1 MLSNRNLDSLIL
13 NSEWAIEESF
23 ARKEINLY
31 LSYLDL
37 IEKGVALSDLQLHN
51 TKQQQKPYIIG
62 SSGTS
67 HDLRASNV
75 DRKSIA
81 IINLFGTMRVDG
93 NWCSYGIRDTA
104 DWIEQSNANPKIGGI
119 LIVAN
124 SGGGE
129 VAAGHMLLSAIRDTR
144 KPIVVHAETLA
155 SAAVHGTLAATE
167 IVAANDGSRIGSIGV
182 FASISKKALKFYEEN
197 ITDIYSSK
205 SSQKNEEWRA
215 LLAGD
220 PSLIVRDLDKTA
232 EIFQSDV
239 IKFRPEVAKSQEA
252 LAGKLFFA
260 QEAKG
265 IGLVNSVGSRKH
277 ALNRLRWHINQ

>member
-104 DWIEQSNANPKIGGI
+104 DWIEQLAGPTLSEVEGSHTNR
-119 LIVAN
+119 LES
-124 SGGGE
+124 SGKPTSP
-129 VAAGHMLLSAIRDTR
+129 VDRSTDFSIDASLDPSAATMQYQVDREAISMLL
-144 KPIVVHAETLA
+144 E
-155 SAAVHGTLAATE
+155 
-167 IVAANDGSRIGSIGV
+167 
-182 FASISKKALKFYEEN
+182 
-197 ITDIYSSK
+197 
-205 SSQKNEEWRA
+205 
-215 LLAGD
+215 
-220 PSLIVRDLDKTA
+220 LI
-232 EIFQSDV
+232 
-239 IKFRPEVAKSQEA
+239 
-252 LAGKLFFA
+252 
-260 QEAKG
+260 
-265 IGLVNSVGSRKH
+265 
-277 ALNRLRWHINQ
+277 